1 MSEADDE
8 THSELEEQSDKRSSL
23 KRNFALL
30 VGTQMA
36 TWSMAIVLSVV
47 TQRVLGTND
56 YGVLGTAA
64 ALWAVAIV
72 IAGLGGNTL
81 VSVDL
86 ARDRVRGR
94 STVANAFAAR
104 SVAFS
109 VVAVAAMFIAFKL
122 FDRTTLQV
130 VAIGAVGALFTLQS
144 ELSRSALNSVDRF
157 AIMAKLDIVAKIGIV
172 VVGCAVLLL
181 GGGVLAFSG
190 VAAAVSVCVGAMAL
204 MRTRQLASGPF
215 RWTREGMIDMSRRGS
230 VYLFTDVVYVV
241 YSQIDVLIIASI
253 ASKTEVGYYNSA
265 GLLVGSLVF
274 IPSILMITAFP
285 RMARLHQEDP
295 NAGAMLIGNSIRSI
309 ILIAFPTCLGAALVA
324 EQVVVLQGGEA
335 FRPAS
340 QVLVVFTVALGAQ
353 FLNILLGNYLI
364 SIDRTRFFNGLLFC
378 MAAIT
383 IPLDLILVP
392 FTRNRFDNGA
402 IGGAMATVI
411 TEVIMVVAMAT
422 LLGRVI
428 LTRRLLVR
436 FAKAGTAAVAMLA
449 AVWPL
454 REEVLPVPIAV
465 GAVTYVGVLIL
476 LRAFEPDE
484 LELLRGVSRRLSL
497 RRRG

>member
-86 ARDRVRGR
+86 SRDRARGR
-94 STVANAFAAR
+94 STVANALAAR
-104 SVAFS
+104 AVAFS
-109 VVAVAAMFIAFKL
+109 VVAVAALFIAFKL

-144 ELSRSALNSVDRF
+144 ELARSALNSVNRF
-157 AIMAKLDIVAKIGIV
+157 AIMAKLDIVAKTGIV
-172 VVGCAVLLL
+172 VAGCAVLLL

-190 VAAAVSVCVGAMAL
+190 VVAAVSACVGVAAL
-204 MRTRQLASGPF
+204 VRTRQLASGPF
-215 RWTREGMIDMSRRGS
+215 RWTRSGMLDMSRRGS

-241 YSQIDVLIIASI
+241 YIQIDVLIIASV

-265 GLLVGSLVF
+265 SLLVGSLVF

-295 NAGAMLIGNSIRSI
+295 NAGAMLIGSSIRSI
-309 ILIAFPTCLGAALVA
+309 ILIAFPICLGAALVA
-324 EQVVVLQGGEA
+324 EQIVVLQGGEA

-364 SIDRTRFFNGLLFC
+364 SIDRTRFFNVLLFC
-378 MAAIT
+378 MTAIT

-392 FTRNRFDNGA
+392 FARDRFDNGA

-411 TEVIMVVAMAT
+411 TEVIMVVAMAA

-454 REEVLPVPIAV
+454 RDEVLPVPIAV

-476 LRAFEPDE
+476 LRAFEPEE
-484 LELLRGVSRRLSL
+484 LDLLRGVTRRLSL